1 MKGNE
6 KVGLECGNGIGMM
19 MITTLQ
25 KLLDFAEL

>member
-6 KVGLECGNGIGMM
+6 KVGLECGNGIGKM
-19 MITTLQ
+19 MITLQ